1 MASSFQGVRYGE
13 RDLVKRAVSNLGIDP
28 SLVPRMYA
36 YAADRTQTLQDMRKA
51 KIALQMVCKG
61 CMTLQDYRDALP
73 NEMIEH
79 VQGLKDYSRTR
90 PEAYHLMSDPMKMQ
104 QYQKLRDHRY
114 LYGVQIALL
123 RCQMNHLFSDKP
135 YRPNTVLQCWSHE
148 FAKTIL
154 LRYLNPFNIDP
165 PSSAPTTSAG
175 SSPICQLAEL
185 ACPPRHRA
193 TKTATA
199 PYRPAR
205 HW

>member
-1 MASSFQGVRYGE
+1 MSDLDRFVNRLVDNLFTKETARLTTTEEAILTENQNLTGSVGFLFQGVRYGE

-36 YAADRTQTLQDMRKA
+36 YAADRTQILQDMRKA

-104 QYQKLRDHRY
+104 HYPKLREIIAIY
-114 LYGVQIALL
+114 TVSKLLY
-123 RCQMNHLFSDKP
+123 
-135 YRPNTVLQCWSHE
+135 
-148 FAKTIL
+148 
-154 LRYLNPFNIDP
+154 
-165 PSSAPTTSAG
+165 
-175 SSPICQLAEL
+175 
-185 ACPPRHRA
+185 
-193 TKTATA
+193 
-199 PYRPAR
+199 
-205 HW
+205 